1 MQNDAWNN
9 EMQALV
15 SLLDDPDSNIFTQVS
30 AKIHGFG
37 AQAIPFLQTAWEN
50 SFDPLVQ
57 SRIEEILHKLNLE
70 NVTKELSQAFEN
82 DCLDFLQAWIA
93 FSRFQYPGID
103 EDEIRRDIQKIRK
116 DVWLELNQNL
126 TALEQ
131 IKVFNQVFF
140 DLHGFSGNTEHYF
153 APDNFFVNRV
163 IATRKGNP
171 VSLSALYLIIAQ
183 SVDLPVYGV
192 NLPEHFVLAYTG
204 KGYDITS
211 MRMVDNKVLFYIN
224 PFSKGLV
231 FSEPEVEKFIK
242 NLKLEPLPSYFN
254 PCSNTQLIMRMI
266 NSLIMSY
273 EREKMPD
280 KQKDLEQIRTIL
292 FENPG
297 KLSSS
302 SFDS

>member
-15 SLLDDPDSNIFTQVS
+15 SLLDDPDTKIFTQVS

-57 SRIEEILHKLNLE
+57 SRIEEILHKINLE
-70 NVTKELSQAFEN
+70 HVTKELKQAFEN
-82 DCLDFLQAWIA
+82 DCPDLLQAWIA

-103 EDEIRRDIQKIRK
+103 EEELRGDIQKIRK

-140 DLHGFSGNTEHYF
+140 DLHGFSGNSEHYF
-153 APDNFFVNRV
+153 SPDNFFVNRV
-163 IATRKGNP
+163 ISSRKGNP

-183 SVDLPVYGV
+183 SVDLPVFGV

-204 KGYDITS
+204 KAYDIAT
-211 MRMVDNKVLFYIN
+211 MRMVDDKVLFYIN

-254 PCSNTQLIMRMI
+254 PCSNGQIILRMI
-266 NSLIMSY
+266 NGLISSY

-280 KQKDLEQIRTIL
+280 KQSDLEQIRSYL
-292 FENPG
+292 LENPG
-297 KLSSS
+297 FST
-302 SFDS
+302 